1 MPAAMPAP
9 SLREIGLVNHRG
21 GDLQAA
27 ARYYRA
33 TIALE
38 PDEAETWQRMGVLLR
53 QRSEPFGALVA
64 FDRSLAAET
73 GNALRHGNRGIA
85 LRDLGR
91 LPEAMAEHRRSL
103 ALEPGRSGGHL
114 NLGIVA
120 MGREAY
126 DVAVEAL
133 MRSVASDPGNADALD
148 ALGSACRGDGRSSEA
163 HRWFRRAIAWRPSF
177 SAAHFNLGGTLQ
189 AQALWEPSIACY
201 RRSLAV
207 RPGFAEV
214 EWEMSFPLLVL
225 GRFRE
230 GFRAFDGRWR
240 SAGFP
245 AAHRK
250 WTKPAWAGEPLEG
263 RRLLVHAEQ
272 GFGDTI
278 QFARYVPL
286 IRGAGAVTVEV
297 QKPLVRLARTLA
309 SGVEVIASGDDV
321 PVHDLQVP
329 LMDLPRVFETDQESI
344 PAMVPYFEVG
354 SSPPRALRP
363 KIGIAWTPSRTNRTF
378 PAKSIP
384 LPRLLEAFEDAHCRL
399 ASLQVDADARA
410 ELGGRNVVDA
420 GGTFSDFLDTAK
432 YLLGLDLVVTVDTA
446 VAHLAGALARPVWL
460 LLPAMADW
468 RWLLD
473 RRDSPW
479 YPTMRLFRQPAQGDW
494 DAVVSE
500 VARNLAEH
508 IRTRTAPDDD

>member
-1 MPAAMPAP
+1 MPAAVPAS
-9 SLREIGLVNHRG
+9 SLREVGLASHRG

-38 PDEAETWQRMGVLLR
+38 PGEAETWQRMGVLHR
-53 QRSEPFGALVA
+53 QRSEPSGALIA
-64 FDRSLAAET
+64 FDRSLAAEP

-91 LPEAMAEHRRSL
+91 SREAMAEHRKSL
-103 ALEPGRSGGHL
+103 ALDPGRAGGHL
-114 NLGIVA
+114 NLGVVA
-120 MGREAY
+120 MGRETY
-126 DVAVEAL
+126 DAAAVALA
-133 MRSVASDPGNADALD
+133 RAVAANPVDADALD
-148 ALGSACRGDGRSSEA
+148 ALGSAWRGEGRLSGA
-163 HRWFRRAIAWRPSF
+163 CRWFRRAIAWRPSF
-177 SAAHFNLGGTLQ
+177 GAAHFNLGGTLQ
-189 AQALWEPSIACY
+189 AQAAWEPSISWY
-201 RRSLAV
+201 RRALAV
-207 RPGFAEV
+207 RPGFAEA

-245 AAHRK
+245 AAQRK
-250 WTKPAWAGEPLEG
+250 WTKPAWKGEPLEG

-286 IRGAGAVTVEV
+286 ICGAGSVTAEV
-297 QKPLVRLARTLA
+297 QNPLVRLARTLA
-309 SGVEVIASGDDV
+309 PDVEVISAGDDM
-321 PVHDLQVP
+321 PAHDLQVP
-329 LMDLPRVFETDQESI
+329 LMDLPRLFGTEWESI
-344 PAMVPYFEVG
+344 PAAVPYFAVG
-354 SSPPRALRP
+354 SPPPRARP
-363 KIGIAWTPSRTNRTF
+363 PMVGIVWTPSRTNRTF

-384 LPRLLEAFEDAHCRL
+384 LLRLLEAFEGARCQL
-399 ASLQVDADARA
+399 VSLQVDADARS
-410 ELGGRNVVDA
+410 ELAGRSIADA
-420 GGTFSDFLDTAK
+420 GGTFSDFLDTAR

-446 VAHLAGALARPVWL
+446 VAHLAGALGRPVWV

-473 RRDSPW
+473 RQDSPW
-479 YPTMRLFRQPAQGDW
+479 YPTMRLFRQPAPGDW

-500 VARNLAEH
+500 VARSLAEQVG
-508 IRTRTAPDDD
+508 T